1 MLKDKITS
9 ETVESCKEDI
19 KNKQDE
25 IKKKDEELTKI
36 YFQLREILENTKNH
50 KDNLICR
57 PLLEDKE
64 REYKN
69 LLNGYKRKYF
79 IYQDDKKRLNKE
91 IEGKYEE
98 IKTIQKD
105 NLSAEQDKETQ
116 EIQEF
121 ENKRRNNLDKIIGFI
136 KGKEDYKEILKRV
149 QDIMN
154 G

>member
-1 MLKDKITS
+1 MLLR
-9 ETVESCKEDI
+9 TVESCKEEI
-19 KNKQDE
+19 KQKQD
-25 IKKKDEELTKI
+25 IIRKKDEELTNI
-36 YFQLREILENTKNH
+36 YFQLREILENNKNH
-50 KDNLICR
+50 KDRLICR

-69 LLNGYKRKYF
+69 LLDEYKRKYND
-79 IYQDDKKRLNKE
+79 YQNDKKDLNKE
-91 IEGKYEE
+91 IEKKYEE

-105 NLSAEQDKETQ
+105 NLSAEQKNEIQ

-121 ENKRRNNLDKIIGFI
+121 ENKRRNNLNKIIGFI
-136 KGKEDYKEILKRV
+136 KDKKDYKAILKRV